1 MSKDEPEELNGWD
14 VVIELAGQ
22 DNTPAQGKAK
32 AMASKKQA
40 FAIANLG
47 RSVFD
52 AQKHISQ
59 RLDSLNEQL
68 ASASSNSDKLGKRTF
83 WLTIALVFATLVQAI
98 AAIIVARKT

>member
-1 MSKDEPEELNGWD
+1 MASTTQPELEGWD
-14 VVIELAGQ
+14 EIIELAGQ

-47 RSVFD
+47 GNVFN

-59 RLDSLNEQL
+59 RLDSLNERL
-68 ASASSNSDKLGKRTF
+68 TKSAESSENLGNRTF
-83 WLTIALVFATLVQAI
+83 WLTIALVVATIVQAI
-98 AAIIVARKT
+98 AAVIVARKG